1 LISKQLF
8 TGVFKRYA
16 LIFVV
21 LLALT
26 LGIVFAVEYYRSE
39 LIKFGLAK
47 AVAMS
52 GGRLTMSQPTTS
64 PLGGVT
70 VASVGWKD
78 EKSDVKIDGLRINP
92 SLGLQSV
99 VSRSVVISALTA
111 ESVNVVLPPSTEPM
125 VLPANLTLPI
135 SLVVGKASVK
145 RLKIEPLGLELHD
158 LKLSGSY
165 SRDSGKYEL
174 SEVGLVGHGISYQGK
189 ANLKDLPPFS
199 LNTNG
204 QFETSIPVS
213 KTETWPVALKLD
225 SQGTLEKFQLNA
237 SGKFREL
244 AVKGVATVQPFEK
257 SLLSGVRVNAEGFDL
272 AKWLPQLKAIPNT
285 LSSIEFTGEPF
296 RNADGTQEF
305 LAWEGTAI
313 LVNRL
318 LGKVDESKL
327 PFERIS
333 GQMKFDLRPKST
345 LFRWAGLDG
354 KIPGVLYPVGGEL
367 EWQSTGFT
375 SHLTVKAADA
385 SVFFAGA
392 PATNVTGHIDVR
404 GSDIYYQLKQG
415 QSSLNLEGKAANVS
429 GQWRLTDGKISTP
442 TSPQQVKWLGEVN
455 ADKTFAIQADLSK
468 LDAAQWTE
476 QFNQLQL
483 ALIPDLKDL
492 AGQLNRFK
500 TTAGGLVLDGKLRV
514 AGKLG
519 KSDTPYDINFDSVQ
533 TQVRGESLLGILSLA
548 LLPSRSGKPWESLR
562 LDTKLQWRGA
572 TLSVSGASGSS
583 FLIEAS
589 SNSLTNSFKELL
601 ASPVGRLD
609 GPVSLQATV
618 SGDLFTQPEFVAAV
632 RSPKLVYRSDKG
644 AADIEANE
652 IDLTVKGNA
661 RNASNSWT
669 VDHVFNLNFL
679 ELGQKVVAA
688 GGGRFDT
695 SQSRWQ
701 GVLNDLSTDGKYN
714 VKLNQALNIDVS
726 PDRISTGKSS
736 LSVDGGRF
744 DLSSLTYS
752 DEFVELSAQTSN
764 LPIERILYWAQTALP
779 KSLQKIAG
787 WKVSADVN
795 VKGKS
800 LETLNGNV
808 DAILEGDG
816 VLPSKGRVI
825 ISNGQL
831 SGAVD
836 LAFGSFASL
845 SQPLGP
851 EWRVDGELQ
860 AKLLLSGK
868 LTAPI
873 VNADLIGK
881 NLILEQKSLGW
892 KMRDGEVKAKANVD
906 SVTVESMSFNVGEGS
921 LKVTGQQQFGSRTD
935 SGQFALVANKV
946 SLPLSPEQ
954 RIVLS
959 GTTQIAV
966 RPKSVLWTGKLTAD
980 EGLIELRNAN
990 ATADPADVVITRDR
1004 SGKTVNKA
1012 VETEANRPATAPA
1025 AQAFTIAADL
1035 QLDLGQRIK
1044 VVGTGVD
1051 ARLQGVLN
1059 LKGTL
1064 PEAPRVIG
1072 TVNVVNGTY
1081 VAYGQRLDIDRGRL
1095 IFNGAFDNPTL
1106 DIVALRKR
1114 QPVEAGVSLA
1124 GTALNPKIKLVSIPD
1139 VPDSEKLSWLVL
1151 GVGIEN
1157 NRDNIQNAAMQAAAA
1172 TLLGEGGSVSNSV
1185 AKTLGLDVLSLR
1197 TTNSNTADA
1206 PVATQGLSSVL
1217 TNPALTTTQ
1226 QNVVTVGKRL
1236 SSRLYVS
1243 YEQGL
1248 RGVWNLLRIQYD
1260 ISNRLSLRAHAGSE
1274 SAVDL
1279 LLFHPFD

>member
-1 LISKQLF
+1 MSKQLF
-8 TGVFKRYA
+8 AGVVKRYA
-16 LIFVV
+16 VIFVV
-21 LLALT
+21 LLALV
-26 LGIVFAVEYYRSE
+26 LGAVFAVEHYRSE

-47 AVAMS
+47 AVEMS
-52 GGRLTMSQPTTS
+52 GGRLTMTEPTTS

-92 SLGLQSV
+92 SLSLQSIL
-99 VSRSVVISALTA
+99 SRSVVISALTA
-111 ESVNVVLPPSTEPM
+111 ESVSVVLPPSTEPF
-125 VLPANLTLPI
+125 VLPANLNLPI
-135 SLVVGKASVK
+135 SLVVGRASVK
-145 RLKIEPLGLELHD
+145 SLKIEPLGVQLND
-158 LKLSGSY
+158 LKLRGSY
-165 SRDSGKYEL
+165 SRESGKYEF
-174 SEVGLVGHGISYQGK
+174 SELGLVGHGITYQGK
-189 ANLKDLPPFS
+189 VSLKDSPPFS
-199 LNTNG
+199 LTSSG
-204 QFETSIPVS
+204 QFETSIPIS
-213 KTETWPVALKLD
+213 KAETWPVSLKLD
-225 SQGTLEKFQLNA
+225 TQGGLEKFQLNA
-237 SGKFREL
+237 VGKFREL
-244 AVKGVATVQPFEK
+244 NVKGLATVQLFEQT
-257 SLLSGVRVNAEGFDL
+257 LLSGVTVNADGFDL

-285 LSSIEFTGEPF
+285 LGSIDFTGEPF
-296 RNADGTQEF
+296 RNPNGSQEF
-305 LAWEGTAI
+305 LAWQGNAV

-318 LGKVDESKL
+318 LGKVDENKL

-333 GQMKFDLRPKST
+333 GQMKFDLRPQST
-345 LFRWAGLDG
+345 LFRWASLEG
-354 KIPGVLYPVGGEL
+354 KIPGVLHPVGGEL
-367 EWQSTGFT
+367 EWQPAGFT
-375 SHLTVKAADA
+375 SRLNVKAADA
-385 SVFFAGA
+385 SLFFAGA

-404 GSDIYYQLKQG
+404 GTDIFYQLKQG
-415 QSSLNLEGKAANVS
+415 QSALNLEGKAANVS
-429 GQWRLTDGKISTP
+429 GQWRLTEGKISAPFAT
-442 TSPQQVKWLGEVN
+442 QQVKWLGEVN

-468 LDAAQWTE
+468 LDAANWVE

-492 AGQLNRFK
+492 VGQLNRFNSP
-500 TTAGGLVLDGKLRV
+500 AGGLVLDGKLRV

-519 KSDTPYDINFDSVQ
+519 KSDTPYDITFDSAQ
-533 TQVRGESLLGILSLA
+533 TQARGEPIQGKLNFVI
-548 LLPSRSGKPWESLR
+548 LPSQSGKLWESLR
-562 LDTKLQWRGA
+562 VDTKLQWRGVSLA
-572 TLSVSGASGSS
+572 ASGASSS
-583 FLIEAS
+583 TFVVDVSTS
-589 SNSLTNSFKELL
+589 SIANSFKEIL
-601 ASPVGRLD
+601 ANRARRLD
-609 GPVSLQATV
+609 GPLSLQATV
-618 SGDLFTQPEFVAAV
+618 SGDLTQPEFVAALK
-632 RSPKLVYRSDKG
+632 SSKLVYRTEKSVT
-644 AADIEANE
+644 DIEANE
-652 IDLTVKGNA
+652 IDLNIKGNA
-661 RNASNSWT
+661 RNAANNWL
-669 VDHVFNLNFL
+669 VDHVFDLNFV
-679 ELGQKVVAA
+679 ELGQKVVAS

-695 SQSRWQ
+695 SQNRWQ
-701 GVLNDLSTDGKYN
+701 GVLNDLSTNGKYN
-714 VKLNQALNIDVS
+714 VKLNQALNVDVS

-752 DEFVELSAQTSN
+752 DELVELSAQTSN

-787 WKVSADVN
+787 WRVSADVN

-800 LETLNGNV
+800 LETLNGKV
-808 DAILEGDG
+808 DATLEGDG
-816 VLPSKGRVI
+816 VLPSQGRVMI
-825 ISNGQL
+825 TNGQL
-831 SGAVD
+831 SGSVD

-868 LTAPI
+868 LDAPI
-873 VNADLIGK
+873 FNADLIGK

-892 KMRDGEVKAKANVD
+892 KMRDGEVKAKASAD
-906 SVTVESMSFNVGEGS
+906 SVTVESMSFNVGGGS
-921 LKVTGQQQFGSRTD
+921 LKVTGQQQFGSRAD
-935 SGQFALVANKV
+935 AGQFALVANKV

-1004 SGKTVNKA
+1004 DGKSVNK
-1012 VETEANRPATAPA
+1012 VIERDANRPEPGPA
-1025 AQAFTIAADL
+1025 NAAFTIAADL

-1044 VVGTGVD
+1044 VIGTGVD

-1059 LKGTL
+1059 LKGTI

-1124 GTALNPKIKLVSIPD
+1124 GTALNPKIKLVSVPD

-1217 TNPALTTTQ
+1217 TNPALTNTQ